1 MCLADIYTAGADVT
15 VRRGFTTD
23 TQFEAS
29 VLARHMSC
37 PTRELMR
44 PVVHDFRYLSGT
56 EDLAKFL
63 REKVIPYALWTLT
76 MLVM

>member
-1 MCLADIYTAGADVT
+1 
-15 VRRGFTTD
+15 
-23 TQFEAS
+23 
-29 VLARHMSC
+29 MSC